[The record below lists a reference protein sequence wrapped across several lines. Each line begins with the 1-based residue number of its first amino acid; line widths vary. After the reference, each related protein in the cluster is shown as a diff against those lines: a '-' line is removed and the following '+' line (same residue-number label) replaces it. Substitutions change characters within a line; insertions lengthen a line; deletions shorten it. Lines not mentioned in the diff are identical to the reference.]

1 MLVRLPVE
9 LRQRFPHHVEL
20 RLAVTLEHL
29 RNVWRNSYSEKCA
42 ASGSTAHCR
51 VRLEPAAKLHSVRH
65 RHRDAVHR
73 LGIRQMY
80 DSVLRST
87 CSFRIKMR

>member
-29 RNVWRNSYSEKCA
+29 RITLCTVAGLSR
-42 ASGSTAHCR
+42 
-51 VRLEPAAKLHSVRH
+51 
-65 RHRDAVHR
+65 
-73 LGIRQMY
+73 
-80 DSVLRST
+80 LRS
-87 CSFRIKMR
+87 CSPDLVRTRLPVFNLVIRYASISFDVISESLFLSNRSLRSFNALRFC